1 MSRFKTNIKSSL
13 NLIIACVLFCVVCN
27 SCEAAS
33 KNKGKDPSATVK
45 PLTIQTPK
53 LDTTEQNPPASP
65 EQPKEEP
72 AAQNNEPAPTAQSD
86 SYPTDDQGQRVFF
99 PPPKLNEVP
108 NSTQNQNQNWTP
120 NQSTGFLPDQGYN
133 PNQNMGQNPQFVP
146 NQNMAPNQNFNPNQG
161 YPQPHQAL
169 NPNGTLSGGVETST
183 QFQQGNPNFRPQQGQ
198 MMPPPTNMMPP
209 PNYMQGQ
216 VNSLQYQM
224 QKMQAQMAPFQAAAQ
239 QYQNNL
245 NAGANQF
252 NLRIDRPNW
261 IPPNAYT
268 NDTMMAPYHASNLF
282 FWDKSAMPNRPQMVQ
297 LANSVT
303 RYWRGFVPNPCFVLV
318 EPLPAAPGN
327 YVFTSRDPR
336 APRGWL
342 QKTNQTSISGY
353 PMYRYWLD
361 NPF

>member
-13 NLIIACVLFCVVCN
+13 NLIIACVLFSAVCN

-33 KNKGKDPSATVK
+33 KNKGKDPAATVK

-53 LDTTEQNPPASP
+53 LDTTEQNLPSSP
-65 EQPKEEP
+65 EPPKEEP
-72 AAQNNEPAPTAQSD
+72 SAQSNEPAPSAQAD
-86 SYPTDDQGQRVFF
+86 SYPQDDQGQRVFF
-99 PPPKLNEVP
+99 PPPRLNDQAP
-108 NSTQNQNQNWTP
+108 NPNMNQNQNWMP
-120 NQSTGFLPDQGYN
+120 NQGYN
-133 PNQNMGQNPQFVP
+133 PNQNMGQNQQFV
-146 NQNMAPNQNFNPNQG
+146 PNQNFNPNQA

-198 MMPPPTNMMPP
+198 MMPPP
-209 PNYMQGQ
+209 NYMQGQ
-216 VNSLQYQM
+216 VNSLQFQM

-327 YVFTSRDPR
+327 YVFTSRDAR

-361 NPF
+361 NPY